1 MNRPMRRWAAAIPA
15 LALVIAACGG
25 SDEPAAPST
34 PSTPAPAPAPAPGE
48 PLVIWADDTRAPVI
62 RPFAQ
67 AFAEAEGIEVE
78 VLEVAFD
85 QIRDLIAV
93 QGPAGEGPDVFIG
106 AHDWVG
112 QLAADGV
119 VEPLDLGSAAN
130 DFLEVAV
137 QAFAYDGALYGLPYS
152 IENIALIRNTALAPT
167 RPATVDEMIE
177 VGLAAVAAGDADVA
191 VGWQQPDV
199 YHAYWLVTAAGGYVF
214 GQDATGSYDATDV
227 GIDSEG
233 SLRAAEVFADM
244 VARDFINGDLNYDV
258 MRDSFAAGR
267 APFAVTGPWA
277 VGDFSD
283 VDFVIEPLP
292 NVGSGVAAPFV
303 GVQGFMISAFAK
315 NPVAAKAFVVDF
327 MGSQDAQIELYRVG
341 NRPPALK
348 SALDA
353 VGDDAL
359 VAGFGAAGATGR
371 PMPNI
376 PEMGSVWSA
385 WTDAYTNILNGGD
398 AATAFREAATQ
409 VRNLIGG

>member
-1 MNRPMRRWAAAIPA
+1 MKRSTRRWAAAVPA
-15 LALVIAACGG
+15 LALILAACGG
-25 SDEPAAPST
+25 SDEPAPAA
-34 PSTPAPAPAPAPGE
+34 PAPAPAPAPAAPGA
-48 PLVIWADDTRAPVI
+48 PLIIWADDTRAPVI
-62 RPFAQ
+62 RPFAE
-67 AFAEAEGIEVE
+67 AFAAAEGIEVE

-119 VEPLDLGSAAN
+119 VEPLDLGSAAD

-137 QAFAYDGALYGLPYS
+137 QAFAYEGRLYGLPYS
-152 IENIALIRNTALAPT
+152 IENIALIRNTALAPQ
-167 RPATVDEMIE
+167 RPATVEQMIE
-177 VGLAAVAAGDADVA
+177 VGLASVAAGDADIA

-214 GQDATGSYDATDV
+214 GQDASGSYDAGDV
-227 GIDSEG
+227 GIDSAG

-244 VARDFINGDLNYDV
+244 VRRDFINADINYDV
-258 MRDSFAAGR
+258 MRDSFASGR
-267 APFAVTGPWA
+267 APFAITGPWA
-277 VGDFSD
+277 VGDFSG

-292 NVGSGVAAPFV
+292 SVDGGTAAPFV

-327 MGSQDAQIELYRVG
+327 MGSTDAQLELYKVG

-348 SALDA
+348 SALAA
-353 VGDDAL
+353 VSGDAL
-359 VAGFGAAGATGR
+359 VAGFGAAGANGR

-409 VRNLIGG
+409 VRNLIG

>member
-1 MNRPMRRWAAAIPA
+1 VKRSTRRWAAAVPA
-15 LALVIAACGG
+15 LALILAACGG
-25 SDEPAAPST
+25 SDEPAPAA
-34 PSTPAPAPAPAPGE
+34 PAPAPAPAPAAPGA
-48 PLVIWADDTRAPVI
+48 PLIIWADDTRAPVI
-62 RPFAQ
+62 RPFAE
-67 AFAEAEGIEVE
+67 AFAAAEGIEVE

-119 VEPLDLGSAAN
+119 VEPLDLGSAAD

-137 QAFAYDGALYGLPYS
+137 QAFAYEGRLYGLPYS
-152 IENIALIRNTALAPT
+152 IENIALIRNTALAPQ
-167 RPATVDEMIE
+167 RPATVEQMIE
-177 VGLAAVAAGDADVA
+177 VGLASVAAGDADIA

-214 GQDATGSYDATDV
+214 GQDASGSYDAGDV
-227 GIDSEG
+227 GIDSAG

-244 VARDFINGDLNYDV
+244 VRRDFINADINYDV
-258 MRDSFAAGR
+258 MRDSFASGR
-267 APFAVTGPWA
+267 APFAITGPWA
-277 VGDFSD
+277 VGDFSG

-292 NVGSGVAAPFV
+292 SVDGGTAAPFV

-327 MGSQDAQIELYRVG
+327 MGSTDAQLELYKVG

-348 SALDA
+348 SALAA
-353 VGDDAL
+353 VSGDAL
-359 VAGFGAAGATGR
+359 VAGFGAAGANGR

-409 VRNLIGG
+409 VRNLIG

>member
-1 MNRPMRRWAAAIPA
+1 MKRSTRRWAAAVPA
-15 LALVIAACGG
+15 LALILAACGG
-25 SDEPAAPST
+25 SEEPAPA
-34 PSTPAPAPAPAPGE
+34 APAPAPVPAPAAPGE
-48 PLVIWADDTRAPVI
+48 PLIIWADDTRAPVI
-62 RPFAQ
+62 RPFAE
-67 AFAEAEGIEVE
+67 AFAASEGIEVE

-119 VEPLDLGSAAN
+119 VEPLDLGSAAD

-137 QAFAYDGALYGLPYS
+137 QAFAYEGRLYGLPYS
-152 IENIALIRNTALAPT
+152 IENIALIRNTALAPE
-167 RPATVDEMIE
+167 RPATVEQMIE
-177 VGLAAVAAGDADVA
+177 VGLAAVAAGDADIA

-214 GQDATGSYDATDV
+214 GQDASGSYDAGDV

-244 VARDFINGDLNYDV
+244 VRRDFINADINYDV
-258 MRDSFAAGR
+258 MRDGFASGR
-267 APFAVTGPWA
+267 APFAITGPWA

-292 NVGSGVAAPFV
+292 SVDGGTAAPFV

-315 NPVAAKAFVVDF
+315 NPVAAQAFVVDF
-327 MGSQDAQIELYRVG
+327 MGSTDAQFELYKVG

-353 VGDDAL
+353 VSDDPL
-359 VAGFGAAGATGR
+359 VAGFGAAGANGR

-409 VRNLIGG
+409 VRNLIG